1 MFKSKGVK
9 WIGLGWTGFILENL
23 VLSHN
28 REEIIS
34 TFGADK
40 YHLLYNTLSTAAC
53 SSIAWGYYKHRK
65 MGPIFKSRNLLSIGL
80 GFAMQTVGL
89 VCLSQLAPKFQMPVM
104 LDSKNNTDEISTT
117 IKPTQ
122 PTPSNENSTPVTS
135 AYSLRIRCPMDFKP
149 KDVPTDG
156 IYGLERVS
164 RHAVFWSLG
173 LACAGQAC
181 YTLFLPELVMFT
193 FPLVFAAIGTEH
205 QDYRY
210 RRGSGGLL
218 TNQYEAATSN
228 IPFAALIQ
236 GKQSW
241 SQLLDETKM
250 LNAGI
255 AVGLATIRLLKV
267 IRR

>member
-34 TFGADK
+34 TFGSDK
-40 YHLLYNTLSTAAC
+40 YHMVYNTLSTLAC

-65 MGPIFKSRNLLSIGL
+65 MGPVLKGRTMLSLGA
-80 GFAMQTVGL
+80 GFALQAVGL
-89 VCLSQLAPKFQMPVM
+89 ACLSQLAPKLQAPVL
-104 LDSKNNTDEISTT
+104 LDTAANPQPSHVTT
-117 IKPTQ
+117 SVPANADNVSSQ
-122 PTPSNENSTPVTS
+122 ASSFSV
-135 AYSLRIRCPMDFKP
+135 RVRCPMDFKP
-149 KDVPTDG
+149 KDVPSDG
-156 IYGLERVS
+156 IYGLERIS

-181 YTLFLPELVMFT
+181 YTLFVPEMVMFS
-193 FPLVFAAIGTEH
+193 FPLIFAVIGTEH

-218 TNQYEAATSN
+218 TSQYEAMTSN
-228 IPFAALIQ
+228 FPFAALIQ

-241 SQLLDETKM
+241 SQLLDEIKWT
-250 LNAGI
+250 NAGI
-255 AVGLATIRLLKV
+255 ALGLATIRFLRV
-267 IRR
+267 ARR